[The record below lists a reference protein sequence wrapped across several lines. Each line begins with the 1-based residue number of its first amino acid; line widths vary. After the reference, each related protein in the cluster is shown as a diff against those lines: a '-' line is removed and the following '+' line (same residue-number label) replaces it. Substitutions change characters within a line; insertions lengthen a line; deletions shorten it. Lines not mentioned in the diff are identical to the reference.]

1 MNFSNSLVAPEK
13 CRLLV
18 LASGNG
24 SNLQAILDACTQGEL
39 NAKIVGVIADKP
51 QAYALERARAA
62 GIPTCLMQKSKDQ
75 TRSDYDREL
84 AKTAALFKPDWIILA
99 GWMRLLSCSF
109 LDQFHMRVINL
120 HPALPG
126 AFPGT
131 HAIERAFEA
140 YQNGQITHTGI
151 MVHLVPDAGVDN
163 GPLLAQQVVEIYTD
177 DTLESLE
184 ARIHQAEHRL
194 LVQVLK
200 QIADFQEVKS
210 YSL

>member
-1 MNFSNSLVAPEK
+1 MNFSNYLVAPEK

-62 GIPTCLMQKSKDQ
+62 GIPTCLIQKSKDQ

-131 HAIERAFEA
+131 RAIERAFEA
-140 YQNGQITHTGI
+140 YHNGQITHTGI

>member
-1 MNFSNSLVAPEK
+1 MTPKNYLAAPGK

-24 SNLQAILDACTQGEL
+24 SNLQAILDACAQGEL
-39 NAKIVGVIADKP
+39 NALIVGVISDQP

-62 GIPTCLMQKSKDQ
+62 GIPACLIQKSKDQ

-84 AKTAALFKPDWIILA
+84 AKTAASFKPDWIILA

-109 LDQFHMRVINL
+109 LDQFHMQVINL
-120 HPALPG
+120 HPALPD

-163 GPLLAQQVVEIYTD
+163 GPLLAQQVVEIYSD

-200 QIADFQEVKS
+200 QLADIQEVK
-210 YSL
+210 

>member
-13 CRLLV
+13 CRLLI